1 MQASK
6 LFQRRSQ
13 QVVEGLEEHV
23 DPFDLDVFSPYL
35 QANIMKATQRSA
47 VSLCVC
53 EGCFHACVYVCA
65 HSMYLCGELF
75 FVCVSL
81 YVYLHTCVC
90 LPACVCVCVRA
101 CVHVCVL
108 FHV

>member
-35 QANIMKATQRSA
+35 QANIVKASQRSA
-47 VSLCVC
+47 VSLC
-53 EGCFHACVYVCA
+53 EGVRP
-65 HSMYLCGELF
+65 
-75 FVCVSL
+75 
-81 YVYLHTCVC
+81 CVC
-90 LPACVCVCVRA
+90 ACVCS
-101 CVHVCVL
+101 
-108 FHV
+108 

>member
-1 MQASK
+1 MGDCAVGVVAVGCDYWLQASK
-6 LFQRRSQ
+6 SFQRRSQ

-53 EGCFHACVYVCA
+53 A
-65 HSMYLCGELF
+65 SM
-75 FVCVSL
+75 
-81 YVYLHTCVC
+81 
-90 LPACVCVCVRA
+90 RA
-101 CVHVCVL
+101 CS
-108 FHV
+108 